1 MKINFRNISLPQFRT
16 DLHRIGWSSI
26 SEHNM
31 QSKSKYLSHKTKP
44 EDFDESLL
52 IEMIYDICHSDDQ
65 SLLLGKLEKKYI
77 KTNKIKITDINI
89 LETYL
94 GVTDIFY
101 LVWEV
106 PCVVDMKKTKYRK
119 ECVFTYDSYTQYI
132 RNKKLNEIGI

>member
-1 MKINFRNISLPQFRT
+1 MKINFRSISLPQFRT

-31 QSKSKYLSHKTKP
+31 QSTSKYLSHKTKP